1 VQPSLS
7 EVGLDPTRFG
17 SAKQFASWL
26 GLCRGNNRSGGKRH
40 GSKTRKVVNR
50 AANAAGIAAMAA
62 GQSDSAIGGVFRQ
75 LKARLGAPKAMG
87 EVGEM
92 GSGGDGEWRRWG
104 RWGGLGNSS
113 THPPIHPLPTTDYH
127 YPSSLIPHPSID
139 GCEKSQNRSS
149 SSPKEVCLVGT
160 WLVS

>member
-75 LKARLGAPKAMG
+75 LKARLGAPKAITATAHKIARTLT
-87 EVGEM
+87 
-92 GSGGDGEWRRWG
+92 SGGPLVSPTRMQG
-104 RWGGLGNSS
+104 RSPTNSS
-113 THPPIHPLPTTDYH
+113 IVSVN
-127 YPSSLIPHPSID
+127 SSL
-139 GCEKSQNRSS
+139 
-149 SSPKEVCLVGT
+149 
-160 WLVS
+160 